1 MSLVHTLCQVQCQA
15 SKLEVM
21 EYLFQCVNSAQPNL
35 DCEILINMI
44 STLKQNL
51 LRDSEKCLDLLSKK
65 ISPDEL
71 NQATRTL
78 RSTVISVN
86 NLIIKMNSGL
96 TTPETIFLKE
106 ILMSIVTSLISI
118 NADLETQSETS
129 MNLLSNSLL
138 KNQVSKSDIDI
149 ELEQMKITVS
159 SSESMLGQLRQK
171 CMGNSE
177 QVERLIQYELQRN
190 PQMSRDDAI
199 QSAIIRWELDNL

>member
-1 MSLVHTLCQVQCQA
+1 MNLVYTLCQVQCQA

-21 EYLFQCVNSAQPNL
+21 EYLFQSVNSAQPNL

-51 LRDSEKCLDLLSKK
+51 LRDSEKCLDLLLKTT
-65 ISPDEL
+65 SPDDL
-71 NQATRTL
+71 TRATRTL

-86 NLIIKMNSGL
+86 NLLIKMSSGL
-96 TTPETIFLKE
+96 TTPETIVLKE
-106 ILMSIVTSLISI
+106 ILMNIITSLMAI
-118 NADLETQSETS
+118 NSDLEAQSETS
-129 MNLLSNSLL
+129 INLLSNWSIENQAS
-138 KNQVSKSDIDI
+138 KNDIDI
-149 ELEQMKITVS
+149 ELEQMKIAVS

-171 CMGNSE
+171 CMGNTE
-177 QVERLIQYELQRN
+177 QVERLIQYELQKN

>member
-21 EYLFQCVNSAQPNL
+21 EYLFQYVNSAQPNL

-65 ISPDEL
+65 ISPDDL
-71 NQATRTL
+71 TQAIRTL

-106 ILMSIVTSLISI
+106 ILTSIVTSLISI
-118 NADLETQSETS
+118 NSDLETQSEIS
-129 MNLLSNSLL
+129 MNLLSNSLMENQAK
-138 KNQVSKSDIDI
+138 KNDIDI
-149 ELEQMKITVS
+149 ELEQMKVTVS

-177 QVERLIQYELQRN
+177 QVERLIQYELQKN
-190 PQMSRDDAI
+190 PRISRDDAI